1 MEKDAPQ
8 FEEYVREQLYSGVD
22 GDENPLIPGYT
33 EDPYFKK
40 TYGEHWKKN
49 AERYKNW
56 KTKIQKPKPS
66 YLGFSARGNNTPNLI
81 IRGDF
86 YSSITAIPISN
97 GIRIASYGVS
107 FGSDIEKKYGYKIAI
122 LSGGFTYFGQYLQ
135 KKYGID
141 YVYANELEI
150 VDGKLTGRYLGDVV
164 DGKRKAELL
173 RLIAQVEKVDIA
185 QTIAVGDGANDLP
198 MLGIAGLGIAFHAKP
213 KVVANAK
220 QSINTIGLDGVLYFL
235 GFKDSYLNM

>member
-1 MEKDAPQ
+1 MIPRFAMTLEEYARCWKKLADSIQPMIRDKMERDVPQ
-8 FEEYVREQLYSGVD
+8 FEEYIREQLYSGVD
-22 GDENPLIPGYT
+22 GDESPLIPGYT

-107 FGSDIEKKYGYKIAI
+107 FGSDIEKKYGYKIFKVSSKARRHYV
-122 LSGGFTYFGQYLQ
+122 TYRLMPSIEKF
-135 KKYGID
+135 IRRC
-141 YVYANELEI
+141 EL
-150 VDGKLTGRYLGDVV
+150 
-164 DGKRKAELL
+164 
-173 RLIAQVEKVDIA
+173 
-185 QTIAVGDGANDLP
+185 
-198 MLGIAGLGIAFHAKP
+198 
-213 KVVANAK
+213 
-220 QSINTIGLDGVLYFL
+220 
-235 GFKDSYLNM
+235 